1 MKIDLNK
8 FKNGHVHFA
17 GCAGAGMAP
26 MLQLLHEKGFSVSG
40 SDLLE
45 NDVTEKL
52 KKKGILIFKGHSS
65 ENMSDKTENT
75 LLVYSSAVPEDN
87 PEMLYA
93 ASKKIPRIR
102 RGEALAALAATH
114 KRTLSVSG
122 SHGKTSVTAMIAH
135 ILKQE
140 NADATWIVGGKINGW
155 EDSCR
160 LGNGDIFLTEVDES
174 DGTHALINSFLGI
187 ITNVE
192 DDHCW
197 SVGGEEQLYNNFK
210 SFAERSGK
218 LLYLKDEFT
227 KELFSFHKDKTEI
240 DANLEIL
247 KVLSPERWEGYQ
259 IMNAAAAIQTCG
271 FLGLNIEKAAASL
284 NSFAGVDR
292 RMTVHCKSERFIL
305 IEDYAHHP
313 TEVKKA
319 LSLLKK
325 RYPAYKINVVFQPH
339 RFARLERY
347 VDAFA
352 TELNAAD
359 RVFVAPVF
367 AAWIEKGGIGS
378 VDLAEKI
385 GNKASYIEDPWD
397 LAAEKIF
404 SGLKGEDKILLAV
417 LGAGDINKLL
427 PYLKK
432 RRE

>member
-1 MKIDLNK
+1 
-8 FKNGHVHFA
+8 
-17 GCAGAGMAP
+17 
-26 MLQLLHEKGFSVSG
+26 
-40 SDLLE
+40 
-45 NDVTEKL
+45 
-52 KKKGILIFKGHSS
+52 
-65 ENMSDKTENT
+65 
-75 LLVYSSAVPEDN
+75 
-87 PEMLYA
+87 
-93 ASKKIPRIR
+93 
-102 RGEALAALAATH
+102 
-114 KRTLSVSG
+114 
-122 SHGKTSVTAMIAH
+122 
-135 ILKQE
+135 
-140 NADATWIVGGKINGW
+140 
-155 EDSCR
+155 
-160 LGNGDIFLTEVDES
+160 
-174 DGTHALINSFLGI
+174 
-187 ITNVE
+187 
-192 DDHCW
+192 
-197 SVGGEEQLYNNFK
+197 
-210 SFAERSGK
+210 
-218 LLYLKDEFT
+218 
-227 KELFSFHKDKTEI
+227 
-240 DANLEIL
+240 
-247 KVLSPERWEGYQ
+247 
-259 IMNAAAAIQTCG
+259 MNAAAAIQTCG